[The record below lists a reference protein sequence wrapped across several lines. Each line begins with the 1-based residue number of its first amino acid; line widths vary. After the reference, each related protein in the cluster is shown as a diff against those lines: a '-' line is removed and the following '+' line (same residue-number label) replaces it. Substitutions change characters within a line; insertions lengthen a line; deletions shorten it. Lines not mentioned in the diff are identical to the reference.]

1 MMGIDFR
8 KSEKEALTEGINLL
22 KGANEILKY
31 SYETCSNIGIKEEY
45 TFDELD
51 RFEALTSRFSR
62 ASDIL
67 IQKVFRLIDIIEL
80 EGRGTV
86 IDRINRAEKRNIVE
100 DAEKLKKIRRLRND
114 IAHEYLPEVVSEI
127 FKEVLG
133 MTAIL
138 IGDIEKT
145 IEYASALQ

>member
-1 MMGIDFR
+1 MKR
-8 KSEKEALTEGINLL
+8 NEKELLTEEINLL

-31 SYETCSNIGIKEEY
+31 SYKTCSNIGIKEEY

-86 IDRINRAEKRNIVE
+86 IDRINRAEKRNIIE
-100 DAEKLKKIRRLRND
+100 NAEQLKKIRRLRND

-133 MTAIL
+133 MAAPL

-145 IEYASALQ
+145 IEYASKLQ

>member
-1 MMGIDFR
+1 M
-8 KSEKEALTEGINLL
+8 KKNEKELLTEQIDLL

-67 IQKVFRLIDIIEL
+67 IQKIFRLIDIIEL
-80 EGRGTV
+80 EGGGTV
-86 IDRINRAEKRNIVE
+86 IDRINRAEKRNIIE
-100 DAEKLKKIRRLRND
+100 NAEKLKNIRRLRND
-114 IAHEYLPEVVSEI
+114 IAYEYLPEVVSEI
-127 FKEVLG
+127 FKDVLG
-133 MTAIL
+133 MTATL

-145 IEYASALQ
+145 IEYASKLQ

>member
-1 MMGIDFR
+1 MRLTDFGR
-8 KSEKEALTEGINLL
+8 DEKEVLTEGINLL

-31 SYETCSNIGIKEEY
+31 SYETCSKIGIKEEY

-67 IQKVFRLIDIIEL
+67 IQKVFRRIDIIEL
-80 EGRGTV
+80 EGSGTV

-114 IAHEYLPEVVSEI
+114 IAHEYLPEVVSGI
-127 FKEVLG
+127 FKEVLR

>member
-1 MMGIDFR
+1 MKKNEHELLIEQV
-8 KSEKEALTEGINLL
+8 KLL
-22 KGANEILKY
+22 KDANEILKY
-31 SYETCSNIGIKEEY
+31 SYDRCREIGIKTEY

-86 IDRINRAEKRNIVE
+86 IDRINRAEKRNIVAN
-100 DAEKLKKIRRLRND
+100 AEVLKKIRHLRND
-114 IAHEYLPEVVSEI
+114 IAHEYVPEVVSEI
-127 FKEVLG
+127 FKEVLS
-133 MTAIL
+133 MTAYL
-138 IGDIEKT
+138 IQDIEKT
-145 IEYASALQ
+145 IEYANGLIEKID